1 MIFKQICSVIK
12 QTVRIWYVGGVSI
25 DPCLL
30 CFSLGLKVCK
40 ICKIEL
46 QVMLNRFFFLLFFC
60 GICLLLVLIIYP
72 PFFWVGNVFG

>member
-1 MIFKQICSVIK
+1 MIFWQICSDIK

-30 CFSLGLKVCK
+30 SFSLGLKVCK

-46 QVMLNRFFFLLFFC
+46 PVMLNSFFISFFC
-60 GICLLLVLIIYP
+60 GICFFLVLIIYP